1 MLDNALNILVN
12 FSFNSRKIAWMR
24 KILLI
29 ILAVWLQC
37 SYASFFGLFGGGS
50 SHHRS
55 KPKVSQ
61 AVPAPADN
69 SSQYY
74 QQWCSLAPTNFG
86 FQISCV
92 QPPVVTSFKS
102 DASASVKCKQLYNGV
117 SKQFPQQV
125 SLSTTF
131 INSLNLC
138 SGSVHGPFQ
147 VSMVN
152 VTEQE
157 SGQLIQANSLT
168 TFYSIDCVGKVPYES
183 TFYLSQQES
192 INRFASQN
200 LQQCLDRIPT
210 RQVHNFLFL
219 FYICIG
225 LALISLGIISYKY
238 YKNRQ

>member
-1 MLDNALNILVN
+1 
-12 FSFNSRKIAWMR
+12 MR

-29 ILAVWLQC
+29 VLAVWLQC
-37 SYASFFGLFGGGS
+37 SYASFFGLFGGS

-55 KPKVSQ
+55 KPKVTK
-61 AVPAPADN
+61 AAPAPVDN

-92 QPPVVTSFKS
+92 QPPILTNLKAN
-102 DASASVKCKQLYNGV
+102 ASASMKCQQLYNGEN
-117 SKQFPQQV
+117 KQFPSPV
-125 SLSTTF
+125 SLSTAF

-152 VTEQE
+152 VTQQE
-157 SGQLIQANSLT
+157 SGELLQANSLT
-168 TFYSIDCVGKVPYES
+168 TFYSIDCIGKVAYES
-183 TFYLSQQES
+183 TLYLNQQES
-192 INRFASQN
+192 INRLASQN
-200 LQQCLDRIPT
+200 LQQCLDHIPT

-219 FYICIG
+219 FYLCIG
-225 LALISLGIISYKY
+225 LALISLGLVSYKY
-238 YKNRQ
+238 YKNRRA